1 MRERAAGVI
10 DRCRGMIREAMA
22 RLTPR
27 QRVVLLAI
35 LFTTFVVVDVIYI
48 VRGFRGGPGGSLK
61 IEHIKQPEILKPTQH
76 DTIPFPGAGRQ

>member
-10 DRCRGMIREAMA
+10 DRCRGTIREATA
-22 RLTPR
+22 RLSPR

-48 VRGFRGGPGGSLK
+48 VQGFRGGPAGSLE
-61 IEHIKQPEILKPTQH
+61 IEHIKQPEILKSTQH
-76 DTIPFPGAGRQ
+76 DTIPFPGTGR